1 MSCGSRRPC
10 EVQEKIG
17 EKTAKTE
24 GKRSMSQYV
33 KEWIM
38 TVVFLVTAS
47 AFFEGIFPGES
58 IGKYLRYIFALVILS
73 AVLSPVAVLFS

>member
-1 MSCGSRRPC
+1 
-10 EVQEKIG
+10 
-17 EKTAKTE
+17 
-24 GKRSMSQYV
+24 MSQYV

-47 AFFEGIFPGES
+47 AFFEGILPGES